1 VARVLLFASA
11 REVAGRSRESIEGAT
26 VAEVLSVATRRFG
39 PRFEALL
46 GSCTVWLNGE
56 KCTPDAVVA
65 DDDEVAVLPPVSGGA
80 SDPQSLSL
88 DDLRAQRDA
97 LQREEDAVSFV
108 RRLAQGRLDIAREE
122 QRRRAAGEPAPTD
135 VTGGI
140 ARVFAQE
147 HGAGSNRPP
156 RDTQPPDD
164 HALLRELEALCVEVG
179 FGEVRELDDAELA
192 SCCQRVAEFESRVS
206 TRRKQLFA
214 DIDIFSKELVRRY
227 RTSTSSVDALLDQ
240 R

>member
-1 VARVLLFASA
+1 MARVLLFASA
-11 REVAGRSRESIEGAT
+11 REAAGRSRESIEGAT

-108 RRLAQGRLDIAREE
+108 RRLAQGRLHSFANNERLHSSQFVTLPNVPVFRIRIF
-122 QRRRAAGEPAPTD
+122 RRLSVVCENRRPTSSSRLLAHSKFLPSRSMSGRA
-135 VTGGI
+135 
-140 ARVFAQE
+140 
-147 HGAGSNRPP
+147 
-156 RDTQPPDD
+156 
-164 HALLRELEALCVEVG
+164 C
-179 FGEVRELDDAELA
+179 
-192 SCCQRVAEFESRVS
+192 S
-206 TRRKQLFA
+206 TRKTLHQMP
-214 DIDIFSKELVRRY
+214 
-227 RTSTSSVDALLDQ
+227 
-240 R
+240 